1 MGRAAAATDVASA
14 RCRSVASWLS
24 SVRCNRWIFTSSPLH
39 HPPPPAPHPQLLH
52 TCLSAAQPGA
62 VGKAP
67 RSHFQPL
74 RGERHRRREMIESP
88 SPLHFFFFLFFLHLF
103 PLQWINLCLQCRIGV
118 YACPLVMWCQC
129 CVAYARTGRL
139 YISLGFTC
147 SRKCVMLFY
156 WFI

>member
-14 RCRSVASWLS
+14 RRRSVTSWLS
-24 SVRCNRWIFTSSPLH
+24 SVWCNRWIFTSSPLH

-62 VGKAP
+62 MGKAP

-88 SPLHFFFFLFFLHLF
+88 SPLHFFFLHLF

-118 YACPLVMWCQC
+118 CGCTGYVVPVLCGICPHWSSVTCHLVSH
-129 CVAYARTGRL
+129 AAA
-139 YISLGFTC
+139 SA
-147 SRKCVMLFY
+147 
-156 WFI
+156 